1 MNAYFYETATFP
13 NHTEFILT
21 ITTKLREQKNING
34 GGGEPYKTEK
44 HEPNYDSRLTRMSSE
59 VQLDAI
65 PEKSTETIKTLYVNS
80 KGIHIWEKAMH
91 TCMTNNLIKEAN
103 YALPTEY
110 HPS

>member
-1 MNAYFYETATFP
+1 M
-13 NHTEFILT
+13 
-21 ITTKLREQKNING
+21 G
-34 GGGEPYKTEK
+34 GGGKPDKTEK
-44 HEPNYDSRLTRMSSE
+44 HEPNYESRLTRMSSE
-59 VQLDAI
+59 VQLAAI
-65 PEKSTETIKTLYVNS
+65 PEKSRETIKTLYSNS